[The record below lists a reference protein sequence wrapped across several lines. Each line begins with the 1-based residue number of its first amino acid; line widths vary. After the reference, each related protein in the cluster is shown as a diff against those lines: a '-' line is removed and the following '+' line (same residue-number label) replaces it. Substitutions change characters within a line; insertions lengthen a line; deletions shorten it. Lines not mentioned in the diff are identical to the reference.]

1 MTAILVTGSTG
12 TLGRALV
19 PRLTDA
25 GHEVR
30 SLSRRP
36 SPASAGPGAW
46 ATGDLRRDIGL
57 DQAVAGMDVVV
68 HCASAQRGDQAAA
81 RNLIAAAR
89 RAGAPHLVYISIAG
103 IDQVPLGYYKA
114 KLASERLI
122 EESGL
127 PWTILRATQFHEL
140 ILRLCAALARPP
152 VMLVPAGFRFQPVL
166 AAEVAGR
173 LAVLAGQPPA
183 GRVPDMGGPQI
194 RGVRDLAASYLRASG
209 RHRPVLPVRLPGRAF
224 AGFRRG
230 GNLAPDEATGT
241 VTFEEF
247 LAGRFG
253 SGHPGEAR

>member
-12 TLGRALV
+12 TLGRAVV
-19 PRLTDA
+19 PRLA
-25 GHEVR
+25 GAGCQVR

-36 SPASAGPGAW
+36 PPPATPAGAW
-46 ATGDLRRDIGL
+46 ATGDLRRNAGL
-57 DQAVAGMDVVV
+57 DQAVAGMDVIV
-68 HCASAQRGDQAAA
+68 HCATSLTGGDQNAAA
-81 RNLIAAAR
+81 NLIAAAR

-103 IDQVPLGYYKA
+103 IDRVPLGYYKA
-114 KLASERLI
+114 KLATERLI

-140 ILRLCAALARPP
+140 ILRLCETLARPP

-173 LAVLAGQPPA
+173 LAGLAGQPPA

-194 RGVRDLAASYLRASG
+194 RGIHDLAASYLRASG
-209 RHRPVLPVRLPGRAF
+209 RRRRVLAVPLPGRAF

-241 VTFEEF
+241 VTFEQF
-247 LAGRFG
+247 LAQRFG
-253 SGHPGEAR
+253 SGESR